1 MIDVELEISEDQIV
15 ILSEISPS
23 HAIDLDLSVT
33 TSILSST
40 DVQRPEDAFIFLSGT
55 DLPAE
60 ATAFIYS
67 RNTNKYELRNRDF
80 RPSPGQHYFIRIS
93 FPNDQMG
100 EIRASTFIPEPI
112 TIARA
117 NVIAK
122 NELEV
127 NSGLVDVVFDVEI
140 ELGGSRNEQTFLQ
153 IIPERIFSQ
162 FKIDVTGEVQITF
175 FAETEPLQVLNILE
189 SPNAINELIHKE
201 GVFIDYSKLQNNMV
215 KLRLSTTTLLDPNI
229 DVLQSMEVIVHTIAR
244 ELYDYHQ
251 SLHKQLINNA
261 TPFTTPVSSF
271 SNIEN
276 GLGVF
281 GGFSTTNSLIKL

>member
-15 ILSEISPS
+15 IFSEISPS

-40 DVQRPEDAFIFLSGT
+40 GVQRPEDAFIFLSGT

-117 NVIAK
+117 NVMAK

-153 IIPERIFSQ
+153 IIPERIFSS
-162 FKIDVTGEVQITF
+162 I
-175 FAETEPLQVLNILE
+175 
-189 SPNAINELIHKE
+189 
-201 GVFIDYSKLQNNMV
+201 
-215 KLRLSTTTLLDPNI
+215 
-229 DVLQSMEVIVHTIAR
+229 
-244 ELYDYHQ
+244 
-251 SLHKQLINNA
+251 
-261 TPFTTPVSSF
+261 
-271 SNIEN
+271 
-276 GLGVF
+276 
-281 GGFSTTNSLIKL
+281 